1 MDYVASIFR
10 LFEINHNGGH
20 AFPGRSMESSATE
33 KTEQTVM
40 RYYKKSYGLWSMGGK
55 VSIHADE
62 RLFGSYNEVE

>member
-1 MDYVASIFR
+1 
-10 LFEINHNGGH
+10 
-20 AFPGRSMESSATE
+20 MESSATE